1 MTPDANHRAL
11 RSGVDRVTTALPSDG
26 AQLSTPTKSVDVC
39 GASGNRPAIR
49 RPLRQPT
56 RYWIRRDRKLTL
68 LSVTGYG
75 YVHVYRL
82 EYASGAAMT
91 AVSQG
96 PSTTESHGLT
106 SEFEHEPVPAA
117 HRRRWLYV
125 AAVWF
130 GFPMI
135 LTNAVFG
142 GVIVYGLGFVRGLLA
157 ILLGNLVLMLYV
169 GALSHLAGSTGR
181 NFALIAKS
189 TFGSRG
195 YAIASGFLSTI
206 VIGWFAFQT
215 GLTGSTLHATL
226 GWNEPGTILLAGV
239 LYIAVTFIGIRA
251 LAILGAVA
259 APLFLV
265 LAAVAIWFVASSHG
279 LGQVL
284 GYAGQPGAVVASI
297 GAAVTMTVAGF
308 ADSGTMTADFTRWA
322 KDGRS
327 AVGASLTAFPVA
339 NFVSMAVGGLIV
351 AAGAATDAATDGGD
365 FLGILVGHGWL
376 LSAIAV
382 AFVFINLGSVCTH
395 CLYNGAVGWSH
406 ITASKMRLLT
416 IVLGVI
422 GVIAAVAGVWT
433 LFADWLNILG
443 VFVPPI
449 GAVLIADQ
457 VLLRRRAAGRPI
469 GTFRPTAFAAWAVG
483 ALVAAVV
490 HFTAPQY
497 AEAVAGILAGGL
509 AYLVIASVA
518 SRVAPEPTPDTAE
531 PVPAGDA
538 AA

>member
-1 MTPDANHRAL
+1 
-11 RSGVDRVTTALPSDG
+11 
-26 AQLSTPTKSVDVC
+26 
-39 GASGNRPAIR
+39 
-49 RPLRQPT
+49 
-56 RYWIRRDRKLTL
+56 
-68 LSVTGYG
+68 
-75 YVHVYRL
+75 
-82 EYASGAAMT
+82 MT
-91 AVSQG
+91 ATAENPVE
-96 PSTTESHGLT
+96 TEAHGLT
-106 SEFEHEPVPAA
+106 SEFEHEPVPAS
-117 HRRRWLYV
+117 HRRSWLSV

-142 GVIVYGLGFVRGLLA
+142 GVIVYGLGFARGLLA

-169 GALSHLAGSTGR
+169 GVLSHLAGSTGR
-181 NFALIAKS
+181 NFALVAKS

-215 GLTGSTLHATL
+215 GLTGATLHSTL
-226 GWNEPGTILLAGV
+226 GWNEPATILLAGV
-239 LYIAVTFIGIRA
+239 LYIAITFVGIRA
-251 LAILGAVA
+251 LAAVGAVA

-265 LAAVAIWFVASSHG
+265 LAAVAIGFVAAGHG
-279 LGQVL
+279 LGGVL
-284 GYAGQPGAVVASI
+284 GYGGHPGATVLSI

-308 ADSGTMTADFTRWA
+308 ADSGTMTADFTRWSRS
-322 KDGRS
+322 GRH
-327 AVGASLTAFPVA
+327 AVGAAFTAFPLA
-339 NFVSMAVGGLIV
+339 NFASMAVGGLIV
-351 AAGAATDAATDGGD
+351 AAGAASDPDHSGGD
-365 FLGILVGHGWL
+365 FLSILVGHHPL
-376 LSAIAV
+376 LTALAV
-382 AFVFINLGSVCTH
+382 VFVFLNLGSVCTH

-416 IVLGVI
+416 VVLGVI
-422 GVIAAVAGVWT
+422 GVLAAVAGVWT

-457 VLLRRRAAGRPI
+457 VLLRRRATGRPI

-509 AYLVIASVA
+509 AYLVIAAVA
-518 SRVAPEPTPDTAE
+518 DRIAPEAGAAE
-531 PVPAGDA
+531 PALADRTAP
-538 AA
+538 